1 MNPGGDTGVFLLLT
15 AEVCTIGT
23 LSEPKRLWTFGGIP
37 TIRVSALVE
46 CLDELGNIIMSKRLE
61 AMRANPRNNW
71 QMSDVV
77 ALCREFGVSCEQPR
91 GGGSHNKIAHPHVHR
106 ILTVPSK
113 RPIKP
118 VYIKQLVAFID
129 ELRSLS

>member
-1 MNPGGDTGVFLLLT
+1 
-15 AEVCTIGT
+15 
-23 LSEPKRLWTFGGIP
+23 
-37 TIRVSALVE
+37 
-46 CLDELGNIIMSKRLE
+46 MSKRLD

-71 QMSDVV
+71 QIADIA
-77 ALCREFGVSCEQPR
+77 ALCREFGISCEPPR
-91 GGGSHNKIAHPHVHR
+91 GGGSHNKVTHPLISR

-118 VYIKQLVAFID
+118 IYVKELIAFID